1 MKIWAKVSTVSAIKA
16 LTESEDKFRD
26 LFEKSAYP
34 VLLLRDGVF
43 VDCNDASI
51 KQLRCASK
59 LDIIGKTPADFSP
72 ERQPDGAL
80 SSQKAHEILKDT
92 LKEGVNRF
100 EWLHRT
106 LDGQEI
112 WVEVSLTVLRIRR
125 RKIIHAVLR
134 DISERR
140 KTEEALIASQ
150 LHLSEAM
157 DLARIVYW
165 ELDPATE
172 TFIFNDHFYEF
183 YGTTAELEG
192 GYRMPRNEY
201 GKRFVH
207 PDDMEP
213 FLEAG
218 VKRRSAKDA
227 EFLNSI
233 EHRIIRRDK
242 TIRHVLARIH
252 AIRDDSGRI
261 IRCYGAN
268 QDITERKHMEEE
280 LRKLAAATEN
290 AAEAIIMVDPQY
302 NITYVN
308 PAFTE
313 ISGYASAEIIGRN
326 ITIIRTDDRE
336 ESFYDSVKASLMST
350 QNWRGVYPIRCKDG
364 TIKQGRINISPIRNS
379 SGAVTQYVVIAYDST
394 EQLRLEEQLRQ
405 SQKMEAIGT
414 LAGGVAHDFNNILA
428 AMIGFTELARNRT
441 RDPKLDH
448 YLKRVVDAGVRGRDL
463 VKQILAFSRRSEE
476 ERTEVKLGSVVRE
489 TYDLL
494 RSSLPSTIRM
504 ALSITTAGDYVL
516 ADPTQLQQVIMNLGT
531 NAAHAMRGEGGELT
545 IALSSI
551 GFSEGS
557 PLPDPDL
564 KPGTYVKLTVKDT
577 GAGMTREVRER
588 AFEPFFTTKE
598 KGEGTGMG
606 LAVVH
611 GIVKSHGGAVVLSSE
626 LGQGSIFD
634 VFLPML
640 QKVESK
646 NKETKPSALPT
657 GTERILFVDDEEL
670 IVEMGKGM
678 LESLGYRVT
687 ATRHPAD
694 ALNLFREDPS
704 QFDLVII
711 DQTMPDMTGL
721 TLAGEI
727 LKLREKMPTILCTGH
742 SATASPKK
750 ARELGIAAFA
760 MKPLLKQE
768 LAETVRQVLDRKKT

>member
-1 MKIWAKVSTVSAIKA
+1 MGKDSTTAIKA
-16 LTESEDKFRD
+16 LAESEEKFRD
-26 LFEKSAYP
+26 LFEKSVYP
-34 VLLLRDGVF
+34 VLLVDDGIF
-43 VDCNDASI
+43 VDCNGASV
-51 KQLRCASK
+51 KHLHCASK
-59 LDIIGKTPADFSP
+59 LDIIGKTPVHFSP
-72 ERQPDGAL
+72 ERQPDGVL
-80 SSQKAHEILKDT
+80 SSEKAHEILKNT
-92 LKEGVNRF
+92 LREGINRF
-100 EWLHRT
+100 EWVHRT

-112 WVEVSLTVLRIRR
+112 WVEVSLTVLRVEG

-134 DISERR
+134 DIGKR
-140 KTEEALIASQ
+140 KKTQEALLASQ
-150 LHLSEAM
+150 LRLSEAM

-172 TFIFNDHFYEF
+172 TFIFNDRFYEF

-213 FLEAG
+213 FLEAA
-218 VKRRSAKDA
+218 VKRKSAKDA
-227 EFLNSI
+227 EFVNNI
-233 EHRIIRRDK
+233 EHRIIRRDGS
-242 TIRHVLARIH
+242 IRHVLARIH
-252 AIRDDSGRI
+252 ARRDDSGRI

-290 AAEAIIMVDPQY
+290 AAEAIVMVDPRY

-326 ITIIRTDDRE
+326 ITIIRTDERE

-364 TIKQGRINISPIRNS
+364 TTKQGRIDISPIRNS
-379 SGAVTQYVVIAYDST
+379 SGAVTHYVIIAYDIT

-414 LAGGVAHDFNNILA
+414 LAGGIAHDFNNILA
-428 AMIGFTELARNRT
+428 AMIGFTELARTRT
-441 RDPKLDH
+441 RDDPKVQH
-448 YLKRVVDAGVRGRDL
+448 QLKRVVDAGLRGRDL
-463 VKQILAFSRRSEE
+463 VKQILAFSRRSEA
-476 ERTEVKLGSVVRE
+476 ERAEVKLGSVVRE
-489 TYDLL
+489 TYELL

-504 ALSITTAGDYVL
+504 ALAITTAEDYVS

-531 NAAHAMRGEGGELT
+531 NAAHAMRDEGGELT
-545 IALSSI
+545 IGLSSI
-551 GFSEGS
+551 GFPEGS

-588 AFEPFFTTKE
+588 VFEPFFTTKE

-611 GIVKSHGGAVVLSSE
+611 GIVKSHGGAVALLSE
-626 LGQGSIFD
+626 PGQGSIFE
-634 VFLPML
+634 VFLPTF

-646 NKETKPSALPT
+646 KKEAKRSALPI

-670 IVEMGKGM
+670 LVEMARGM
-678 LESLGYRVT
+678 LESLGYAVT
-687 ATRHPAD
+687 VATHGSE
-694 ALNLFREDPS
+694 ALRLFRKDPH
-704 QFDLVII
+704 QFDLVIT
-711 DQTMPDMTGL
+711 DQTMPDITGVM
-721 TLAGEI
+721 LAS
-727 LKLREKMPTILCTGH
+727 KMMALRKGIPIILCTGYSEAV
-742 SATASPKK
+742 SAEKAKK
-750 ARELGIAAFA
+750 AGISEFV
-760 MKPLLKQE
+760 MKPMVRRE
-768 LAETVRQVLDRKKT
+768 FAEIVRRVLDGKDANV